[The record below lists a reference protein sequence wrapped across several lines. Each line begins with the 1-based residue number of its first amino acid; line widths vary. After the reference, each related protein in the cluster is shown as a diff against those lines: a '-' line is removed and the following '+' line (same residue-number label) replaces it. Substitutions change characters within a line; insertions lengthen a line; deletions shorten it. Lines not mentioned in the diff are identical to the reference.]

1 MSVTEVTF
9 RLILT
14 LVAVT
19 VVGRVMGRLFRAI
32 GQPPVVGEVIGGI
45 LLGPSLLG
53 AIWPSAYQV
62 ILPPAV
68 VPALGVVAEIGVVFY
83 MFIVGLEL
91 NTDVIRGQLGST
103 MVIAETSMAV
113 PFTLGAVLAVWL
125 HPALSP
131 AAVPVTSFVLFFGV
145 AMSVTAFP
153 VLARILADRGLSRT
167 ELGVRALTCAAIADV
182 TAWCALA
189 LVVGIIQAS
198 PGRAL
203 GVALL
208 SGLFVFAMLVV
219 VRPVV
224 ARWIRRA
231 DVRGATPAA
240 LGVTLVAML
249 GCAWLTDTIGIHA
262 IIGAFLAGAV
272 IPHDS
277 RLAHALV
284 DRFERPVTVLVLPAF
299 FAFMGLKTEVGLISG
314 ISGWMYCGL
323 IVLVATVGKVG
334 GTFAAAAAAGS
345 TARSALALGVLM
357 NTRGLMELIVLNIG
371 LELGVISPTLFTML
385 VVMAIVTTLL
395 TAPLLRW
402 LTVEARTVG

>member
-1 MSVTEVTF
+1 MSVTELIF

-14 LVAVT
+14 LGAVT

-53 AIWPSAYQV
+53 AIWSSAYQF

-68 VPALGVVAEIGVVFY
+68 VPALGAVAEIGVVLY

-103 MVIAETSMAV
+103 VAIAGTSTAV
-113 PFTLGAVLAVWL
+113 PFTLGAILAVWL
-125 HPALSP
+125 HPALSS
-131 AAVPVTSFVLFFGV
+131 AVVPITSFVLFFGV

-189 LVVGIIQAS
+189 L
-198 PGRAL
+198 
-203 GVALL
+203 L
-208 SGLFVFAMLVV
+208 SGLFVFTMLVV

-224 ARWIRRA
+224 ARWIRRS
-231 DVRGATPAA
+231 DVHGATPAV
-240 LGVTLVAML
+240 LGIALVAML
-249 GCAWLTDTIGIHA
+249 GCAWLTDAIGVHA
-262 IIGAFLAGAV
+262 ISGAFLAGAV

-284 DRFERPVTVLVLPAF
+284 DRFERPVTVLFLPAF

-314 ISGWMYCGL
+314 ISGWMYCGV

-334 GTFAAAAAAGS
+334 GTFAAAAAAGLA
-345 TARSALALGVLM
+345 ARSAFALGVLM

-395 TAPLLRW
+395 TAPFLRW
-402 LTVEARTVG
+402 LMAEARTVG